1 MTEPT
6 AFPWKPDP
14 EFWSANRAEH
24 VIIGGYELVA
34 FDLPSTLPGVPH
46 IIGWELFTGPD
57 LHKLVD
63 KGDAPTFEAAK
74 AAAEAA
80 YLAREANRSTR
91 H

>member
-1 MTEPT
+1 MAEPT

-14 EFWSANRAEH
+14 EFGSANRAEH
-24 VIIGGYELVA
+24 AIIGGYELVA
-34 FDLPSTLPGVPH
+34 FDLPSTVPGVPH

-63 KGDAPTFEAAK
+63 RGDAVTFEAAK

-80 YLAREANRSTR
+80 YLAHKANR
-91 H
+91 

>member
-1 MTEPT
+1 MAEPT

-14 EFWSANRAEH
+14 EFGSANRAEH
-24 VIIGGYELVA
+24 AILGDYELVA
-34 FDLPSTLPGVPH
+34 FDLPSTLSGVPH

-57 LHKLVD
+57 PHKLVD

-80 YLAREANRSTR
+80 YLARAARKAP
-91 H
+91 

>member
-1 MTEPT
+1 MPEPT

-14 EFWSANRAEH
+14 EFTSANRAEH
-24 VIIGGYELVA
+24 AHAIIGGYELVA

-46 IIGWELFTGPD
+46 IGWELFTGPD

-80 YLAREANRSTR
+80 YLARADTR